1 MHNGKGL
8 RLLKVRNPWGSQ
20 KWTGIWSD
28 TSTAWTDSLVAELG
42 STIGEP
48 GVFFI
53 QLEDFLMNFSTTN
66 VCKYEDNI
74 EETHVIEKK
83 PVDNSMMSYAFSLD
97 ESQVAKCHHID
108 ILVSQLGD
116 TLSNRKDPN
125 GKAFDPSWFCITVA
139 RKGVEGVNT
148 DIKWNWVKSNVSS
161 NYQVILEVEKERLQ
175 PGEYCVTVDAIWNKI
190 AKAGSQ
196 YRGFTV
202 TLHSNIKIELFGTGV
217 PEKDYLAHMLISKAH
232 QN

>member
-28 TSTAWTDSLVAELG
+28 SSTVWTDDLVAELG

-53 QLEDFLMNFSTTN
+53 QLEDFLMNFTTTN
-66 VCKYEDNI
+66 VCKYEDKI
-74 EETHVIEKK
+74 KETHVIEKK
-83 PVDNSMMSYAFSLD
+83 PIDNGIMSYAFGLSEADLA
-97 ESQVAKCHHID
+97 QCGHID

-116 TLSNRKDPN
+116 TLSNRKDAN
-125 GKAFDPSWFCITVA
+125 GKAFDPSWFCISVA
-139 RKGVEGVNT
+139 RKGVEEVAT

-161 NYQVILEVEKERLQ
+161 NYQVILEVEKEKLQ
-175 PGEYCVTVDAIWNKI
+175 PGEYCVTVEAIWNKI
-190 AKAGSQ
+190 AKASSQ

-202 TLHSNIKIELFGTGV
+202 TLHSKIKIDLVGQGV
-217 PEKDYLAHMLISKAH
+217 PEKGFLESMLVSKAH
-232 QN
+232 